1 MKRFKHILV
10 AYDGSNSSSKAL
22 EMTATIAKDQEAK
35 VTVLFIHETDSEN
48 MVNYARLDSINHFG
62 ATTSNPQLGPE
73 PMNISTPYQ
82 ETDEENNRV
91 DIVLEDAKSKWAL
104 DTEPIFDTIIGNPAD
119 EITQYVDD
127 YDVDLVVMGHRGLS
141 GIKKLMM
148 GSVSQKVTNQANC
161 SVFVVK

>member
-1 MKRFKHILV
+1 MKHFKHILV

-22 EMTATIAKDQEAK
+22 EMTATIAKDHKAK

-82 ETDEENNRV
+82 EGDEENNRV
-91 DIVLEDAKSKWAL
+91 DIVLEDAKSKWTL
-104 DTEPIFDTIIGNPAD
+104 DTEPIFDTIIGNPAE

-127 YDVDLVVMGHRGLS
+127 YNVDLVVMGHRGLS